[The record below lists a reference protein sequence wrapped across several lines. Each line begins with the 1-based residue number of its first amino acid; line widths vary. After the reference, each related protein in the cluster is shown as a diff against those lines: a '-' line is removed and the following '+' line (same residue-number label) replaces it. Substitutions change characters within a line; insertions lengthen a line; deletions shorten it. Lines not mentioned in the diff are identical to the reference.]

1 MSYVDLIISFN
12 READKDRHAPIL
24 KLICHCSKEPHSLL
38 LRDQTLKGVL
48 EAFVILVMYFGI
60 YRLPIHLHH
69 NQPSD
74 RLSKALF
81 NRHLDVWSLMRGFV

>member
-38 LRDQTLKGVL
+38 RGRQTFEGS
-48 EAFVILVMYFGI
+48 A
-60 YRLPIHLHH
+60 
-69 NQPSD
+69 
-74 RLSKALF
+74 
-81 NRHLDVWSLMRGFV
+81 